1 MHFAFFHSF
10 APPKSS
16 KMDISWIIMEFFE
29 NEITKWTNLI
39 DKMTSL
45 PGYRLLTSTS
55 NKLKLF
61 CSHSETPCINGATTN
76 HDFLGSFFV
85 KKNLG

>member
-1 MHFAFFHSF
+1 
-10 APPKSS
+10 
-16 KMDISWIIMEFFE
+16 MEFFE

-61 CSHSETPCINGATTN
+61 CSHSETPCTN
-76 HDFLGSFFV
+76 HMLRAAAV
-85 KKNLG
+85 RKNLFQGWEKEFLLRYS

>member
-1 MHFAFFHSF
+1 
-10 APPKSS
+10 
-16 KMDISWIIMEFFE
+16 MEFFE

-61 CSHSETPCINGATTN
+61 CSHSETPCTTVVV
-76 HDFLGSFFV
+76 LVIV
-85 KKNLG
+85 KGGLSGVEVDPELVAKHIGNSGWI